1 MVQYQ
6 YDDQIGDDQTTR
18 RLEGAAM
25 NVLDDTS
32 LAILALVLGCVLLV
46 SEVFIPSSG
55 LLGILSGAGFLLA
68 IYFAF
73 RDGGITFAIGTV
85 AIEVLLIPVLLGVAL
100 KYLPYTPIGK
110 VLLGEPPKE
119 EDVAVED
126 PRRALVGKI
135 GVARS
140 KMLPSGSVEIDGHM
154 LDAVSQGQAIEPGQY
169 VKVVE
174 VRANRV
180 VVRIAPADARP
191 RDVNP
196 SDLLTRPATELG
208 LDDDPLA

>member
-1 MVQYQ
+1 
-6 YDDQIGDDQTTR
+6 
-18 RLEGAAM
+18 M

-46 SEVFIPSSG
+46 CEVFIPSSG
-55 LLGILSGAGFLLA
+55 LLGILSGTGFLLA

-110 VLLGEPPKE
+110 VLLGEPPTA
-119 EDVAVED
+119 EDVAVDD

-174 VRANRV
+174 VRGNRV

-191 RDVNP
+191 RNVNP
-196 SDLLTRPATELG
+196 SDLLTRPASELG
-208 LDDDPLA
+208 LDDEPLA

>member
-1 MVQYQ
+1 
-6 YDDQIGDDQTTR
+6 
-18 RLEGAAM
+18 M
-25 NVLDDTS
+25 NLLDDTS
-32 LAILALVLGCVLLV
+32 LTILALVIGCVLLV

-73 RDGGITFAIGTV
+73 RAGGVTYGIGTA
-85 AIEVLLIPVLLGVAL
+85 AIEVLLIPLLLGVAL

-110 VLLGEPPKE
+110 VLLGEPPKA
-119 EDVAVED
+119 EDVMVDD

-154 LDAVSQGQAIEPGQY
+154 LDAVSQGQAIDPGQY

-174 VRANRV
+174 VRGNRV
-180 VVRIAPADARP
+180 VVRVAPADARP

-196 SDLLTRPATELG
+196 SDLLTRPAAELG